1 MSYKSTHEVQPLA
14 GDFSILLIADRTRTL
29 GAVRSVLGPRHRVE
43 ACSERDEAVQLADSR
58 RFDCVLVDMPLAHG
72 DAIGLLRTFRRRP
85 AGPPVVLLCSAADIS
100 KAVEGVRAGA
110 ADFIIKDI
118 EFDGLVDRIAKAVG
132 RPPEAAPVDLAPMRP
147 APDWTPGQMV
157 VGRSRR
163 MAEVT
168 AVVRRAAQFPVPV
181 LILGESGTGKELLA
195 RSIHKMGARSCGPF
209 VAVNLAAVPSELI
222 ESALFGHEK
231 GAFTGAVGQRTGK
244 FGQAQ
249 GGTLLLDEI
258 TELKLELQPKLLRVL
273 QEGEF
278 ERVGGERTLRNDA
291 RIVAATNQS
300 ISALVQQGAFRGDLY
315 YRLNVVTVTLPPL
328 RERREDIPELA
339 GLFLRKY
346 NRFYCRSVRD
356 LSSEATAVLMEHDWP
371 GNIRELEN
379 VIQRAVIVAEGDE
392 IRPRAL
398 LDATASSAEAVV
410 SQTADFSGT
419 LEDLE
424 RRYIEEVL
432 RRVGGHQSNAARAL
446 GIDRK
451 TLYNKILKYGLGRAL
466 TAGRVG
472 DAGRSFRADE
482 TPCGSRISS

>member
-1 MSYKSTHEVQPLA
+1 M
-14 GDFSILLIADRTRTL
+14 R
-29 GAVRSVLGPRHRVE
+29 
-43 ACSERDEAVQLADSR
+43 LADNQ
-58 RFDCVLVDMPLAHG
+58 RFDCVLVDMPLVHG
-72 DAIGLLRTFRRRP
+72 DALDLLRDVRHLP
-85 AGPPVVLLCSAADIS
+85 AGPPVILLCSAADIS
-100 KAVEGVRAGA
+100 QAVEGVRAGA

-118 EFDGLVDRIAKAVG
+118 EIDGLEERIAKAIL
-132 RPPEAAPVDLAPMRP
+132 RPPEAARKDLAPVCPVRE
-147 APDWTPGQMV
+147 WTPGQMV
-157 VGRSRR
+157 VGKSRR
-163 MAEVT
+163 MAEVM
-168 AVVRRAAQFPVPV
+168 AVVRRAAQYPVPV
-181 LILGESGTGKELLA
+181 LILGESGTGKEILA
-195 RSIHKMGARSCGPF
+195 RFIHKMSARSCGPF
-209 VAVNLAAVPSELI
+209 AALNLAAVPSELI
-222 ESALFGHEK
+222 ESTLFGHEK

-291 RIVAATNQS
+291 RIIAATNQS

-315 YRLNVVTVTLPPL
+315 YRLNVVAVTLPPL
-328 RERREDIPELA
+328 RERREDIPEFVS
-339 GLFLRKY
+339 LFLRKY
-346 NRFYCRSVRD
+346 NQFYCRSVRD
-356 LSSEATAVLMEHDWP
+356 LRSEATAVLMEHDWP

-392 IRPRAL
+392 IRPQAL
-398 LDATASSAEAVV
+398 LDATASSAEAVI

-466 TAGRVG
+466 TAGRLG
-472 DAGRSFRADE
+472 DSGRSLRADD
-482 TPCGSRISS
+482 TICRSRFSS